1 MNEMQRQKL
10 RKAGKKAG
18 YVPTP
23 NADNDKNDVV
33 TPMEKER
40 QATPVTPLY
49 ISREFGSTIEAKK
62 RV

>member
-1 MNEMQRQKL
+1 
-10 RKAGKKAG
+10 
-18 YVPTP
+18 
-23 NADNDKNDVV
+23 VV